1 MAAKKK
7 SEKRQRGKQIKLR
20 CTAEE
25 FAAVTAKA
33 AASGMSNAAYA
44 RAAMLGDAG
53 PRSQRRLPIDAD
65 QLRRVEALHMKYGTN
80 LNQIAKNG
88 NSGNPVDLPELRQAL
103 KQWGEIRDFML
114 EVLGKSTPPPAPP
127 PDPKGRKPE

>member
-7 SEKRQRGKQIKLR
+7 SEKRQREKQIKLR

-33 AASGMSNAAYA
+33 SASGMSNAAYA

-53 PRSQRRLPIDAD
+53 PRAQRRLPMDAD
-65 QLRRVEALHMKYGTN
+65 KFRRVEALHAKYGTN

-88 NSGNPVDLPELRQAL
+88 NSGHPVDLPELRLAL
-103 KQWGEIRDFML
+103 KQWGEIRDL
-114 EVLGKSTPPPAPP
+114 INKALGEYAGPGKSAEGPET
-127 PDPKGRKPE
+127 KGK

>member
-1 MAAKKK
+1 MAATKK
-7 SEKRQRGKQIKLR
+7 SEKRQREKQIKLR

-33 AASGMSNAAYA
+33 SASGMSNAAYA

-53 PRSQRRLPIDAD
+53 PRAQRRLPMDAD
-65 QLRRVEALHMKYGTN
+65 KFRRVEALHAKYGTN

-88 NSGNPVDLPELRQAL
+88 NSGHPVDLPELRLAL
-103 KQWGEIRDFML
+103 KQWGEIRDLML
-114 EVLGKSTPPPAPP
+114 EALGKSPPPPAAPTR
-127 PDPKGRKPE
+127 PKGA

>member
-1 MAAKKK
+1 MATTKK
-7 SEKRQRGKQIKLR
+7 SEKRQREKQIKLR

-33 AASGMSNAAYA
+33 SASGMTNAAYA

-53 PRSQRRLPIDAD
+53 PRAQRRLPMDAD
-65 QLRRVEALHMKYGTN
+65 KFRRVEALHAKYGTN

-88 NSGNPVDLPELRQAL
+88 NSGHPVDLPELRLAL
-103 KQWGEIRDFML
+103 KQWGEIRDLML
-114 EVLGKSTPPPAPP
+114 EALGKSPPPPAAPTR
-127 PDPKGRKPE
+127 PKGA

>member
-1 MAAKKK
+1 MATTKK
-7 SEKRQRGKQIKLR
+7 SEKRQRENQIKLR

-33 AASGMSNAAYA
+33 SASGMSNAAYA

-53 PRSQRRLPIDAD
+53 PRAQRRLPMDAD
-65 QLRRVEALHMKYGTN
+65 KFRRVEALHAKYGTN

-88 NSGNPVDLPELRQAL
+88 NSGHPVDLPELRLAL
-103 KQWGEIRDFML
+103 KQWGEIRDLML
-114 EVLGKSTPPPAPP
+114 EALGKSPPPPAAPTR
-127 PDPKGRKPE
+127 PKGA

>member
-1 MAAKKK
+1 MATTKK
-7 SEKRQRGKQIKLR
+7 SEKRQREKQIKLR

-33 AASGMSNAAYA
+33 SASGMSNAAYA

-53 PRSQRRLPIDAD
+53 PRAQRRLPMDAD
-65 QLRRVEALHMKYGTN
+65 KFRRVEALHAKYGTN

-88 NSGNPVDLPELRQAL
+88 NSGHPVDLPELRLAL
-103 KQWGEIRDFML
+103 KQWGEIRDLML
-114 EVLGKSTPPPAPP
+114 EALGKSPPPPAAPTR
-127 PDPKGRKPE
+127 PKGA

>member
-1 MAAKKK
+1 MAAIKK
-7 SEKRQRGKQIKLR
+7 SEKRQREKQIKLR

-33 AASGMSNAAYA
+33 SASGMSNAAYA

-53 PRSQRRLPIDAD
+53 PRAQRRLPMDAD
-65 QLRRVEALHMKYGTN
+65 KFRRVEALHAKYGTN

-88 NSGNPVDLPELRQAL
+88 NSGHPVDLPELRLAL
-103 KQWGEIRDFML
+103 KQWGEIRDLML
-114 EVLGKSTPPPAPP
+114 EALGKSPPPPAAPTR
-127 PDPKGRKPE
+127 PKGA

>member
-1 MAAKKK
+1 MATTQK
-7 SEKRQRGKQIKLR
+7 SEKRQREKQIKLR

-33 AASGMSNAAYA
+33 SASGMSNAAYA

-53 PRSQRRLPIDAD
+53 PRAQRRLPMDAD
-65 QLRRVEALHMKYGTN
+65 KFRRVEALHAKYGTN

-88 NSGNPVDLPELRQAL
+88 NSGHPVDLPELRLAL
-103 KQWGEIRDFML
+103 KQWGEIRDLML
-114 EVLGKSTPPPAPP
+114 EALGKSPPPPAAPTR
-127 PDPKGRKPE
+127 PKGA

>member
-1 MAAKKK
+1 MASTKK
-7 SEKRQRGKQIKLR
+7 SEKRQREKQIKLR

-33 AASGMSNAAYA
+33 SASGMSNAAYA

-53 PRSQRRLPIDAD
+53 PRAQRRLPMDAD
-65 QLRRVEALHMKYGTN
+65 KFRRVEALHAKYGTN

-88 NSGNPVDLPELRQAL
+88 NSGHPVDLPELRLAL
-103 KQWGEIRDFML
+103 KQWGEIRDLML
-114 EVLGKSTPPPAPP
+114 EALGKSPPPPAAPTR
-127 PDPKGRKPE
+127 PKGA

>member
-1 MAAKKK
+1 MASTKK
-7 SEKRQRGKQIKLR
+7 SEKRQREKQIKLR

-33 AASGMSNAAYA
+33 SASGMSNAAYA

-53 PRSQRRLPIDAD
+53 PRAQRRLPMDAD
-65 QLRRVEALHMKYGTN
+65 KFRRVEALHAKYGTN

-88 NSGNPVDLPELRQAL
+88 NSGHPVDLPELRLAL
-103 KQWGEIRDFML
+103 KQWGEIRDLML
-114 EVLGKSTPPPAPP
+114 EALGKSPPPPTAPTR
-127 PDPKGRKPE
+127 PKGA